1 MVKPETAA
9 SWLQKMVRAE
19 AALASTADVMLSGQY
34 TRLEVP
40 VGQCA
45 CVTCGIVLP
54 WSSPSYKGRQ
64 MQGGHWIP
72 KSQGREM
79 LMLLEDNVWPQ
90 CSLCNLPETR
100 AGGWGNREIFN
111 GFILH
116 HLGFARFQIIER
128 LKTATLTADEINEL
142 SDNYRVRYRKAKQ
155 ELERYG

>member
-1 MVKPETAA
+1 
-9 SWLQKMVRAE
+9 
-19 AALASTADVMLSGQY
+19 
-34 TRLEVP
+34 
-40 VGQCA
+40 
-45 CVTCGIVLP
+45 
-54 WSSPSYKGRQ
+54 

-142 SDNYRVRYRKAKQ
+142 SDHYRVRYRKAKQ

>member
-34 TRLEVP
+34 TRIEVP

-100 AGGWGNREIFN
+100 AGGWGNREPV
-111 GFILH
+111 G
-116 HLGFARFQIIER
+116 AP
-128 LKTATLTADEINEL
+128 
-142 SDNYRVRYRKAKQ
+142 SDNGVTPRYMHMRKVSIYSGSNEIQHNIFAKAV
-155 ELERYG
+155 LGL